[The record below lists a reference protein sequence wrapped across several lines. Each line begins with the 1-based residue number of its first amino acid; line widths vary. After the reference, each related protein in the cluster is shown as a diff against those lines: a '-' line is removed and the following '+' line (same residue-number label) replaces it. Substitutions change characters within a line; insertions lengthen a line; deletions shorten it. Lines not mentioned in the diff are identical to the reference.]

1 MVEKIRKRDGSIVDF
16 DPLKVNNAISKAF
29 FAVRG
34 GASQEEIDK
43 LTEMVALEVTLAY
56 ETGVA
61 DVEGIQDIVEMCLMK
76 AGHYDVG
83 RAYILYRERHAQL
96 RDAKRTE
103 TLKKIDEGRLFIL
116 NSKKV
121 REQFSEATLRKFMSE
136 ACKGFEGVV
145 NVEELLQ
152 SCEVSVYDGMPTEE
166 IAQLA
171 VLTARGLIETNPV
184 YDTVTSR
191 MFLSNIYKEVT
202 GERIRPD
209 GLKTAWEQ
217 AFKQSINHGIEM
229 GKLAKELGAFDLEFL
244 ASKLEPRRDD
254 LLPYR
259 GLQTLYDR
267 YFIFDNKEQRHTETP
282 QMFWMRVAMGL
293 AQNEPDRNNM
303 AARFY
308 EVLSKLELV
317 SSTPT
322 LFNSGTSHPQMSSCY
337 LTTVEDDLD
346 HIFKCY
352 ADNAQMSKWS
362 GGVAND
368 WTNLRGTGAYIKKT
382 GVESQGI
389 VPFLKIANDVTV
401 AINRSGK
408 RRGAT
413 CSYLEAWHYDIED
426 FIDLRRVTGDERRR
440 THDMDTAVWVPDLF
454 MKRVM
459 QDKDWTLF
467 SSDETPDLHHIYG
480 SAFEKRYEEYEKMRE
495 EGKIKLYKVMKAK
508 DLYKKILVNLYETGH
523 PWITFKDPAN
533 IRSPQDHVGVIHN
546 SNLCTEITLN
556 TSKEETAVCNLASVN
571 LARHILKGTLDIKK
585 IAETVKTGMR
595 MLDNVIDLNY
605 YPTIEGR
612 TSNMRHRPVGLGIMG
627 FQEALYQL
635 DINFDSEK
643 AVRFADES
651 MEAISYYAILGSA
664 ELAKERGAYESYKG
678 SKWDRGIF
686 PIDTM
691 PLLEKERGMKIN
703 VPMEGTMDWAPVKE
717 AVAKYGMRNSN
728 CMAIAPTATI
738 SNIAGC
744 TPSIE
749 PMYTAVYVKSN
760 MSGEF
765 TVVNRYL
772 VEDLKKL
779 GLWNKRTL
787 EEIKMR
793 DGSIQTINS
802 IPTRIK
808 DKYKNVFE
816 IEPQWLIKIAAYR
829 GKWIDQSQSLNIFTN
844 TTSGRALSDIYMHAW
859 LMGLKTTYY
868 LRTLGASAVEK
879 STVEITRQKT
889 KATDQQLVE
898 AVNAK
903 AGEAATVQ
911 IQQEMQGKLETAQAA
926 QPVQPTLQITSDDIQ
941 EAKACKIDDPSCESC
956 Q

>member
-1 MVEKIRKRDGSIVDF
+1 MIEKIRKRDGSIVDF
-16 DPLKVNNAISKAF
+16 DPSKISEAISKAIY
-29 FAVRG
+29 AVRG
-34 GASQEEIDK
+34 AVMPDELAK
-43 LTEMVALEVTLAY
+43 LTQMVAIETQMAY
-56 ETGVA
+56 DTGVA
-61 DVEGIQDIVEMCLMK
+61 DVEGVQDAVEMCLMK
-76 AGHYDVG
+76 AGYYDVG

-96 RDAKRTE
+96 RDQKRSE
-103 TLKKIDEGRLFIL
+103 TLKKIDEGKLFIL
-116 NSKKV
+116 NSKKT
-121 REQFSEATLRKFMSE
+121 REQFSEATLRRFMNE
-136 ACKGFEGVV
+136 ACRGFEGVV

-152 SCEVSVYDGMPTEE
+152 ACEVSVYDGMPTEE

-171 VLTARGLIETNPV
+171 VLTARSMIETNPV
-184 YDTVTSR
+184 YDLVTTR
-191 MFLSNIYKEVT
+191 MFLSNIYKEVC
-202 GERIRPD
+202 GERIRTD
-209 GLKTAWEQ
+209 GLKTAWEDS
-217 AFKQSINHGIEM
+217 FIKNIKHGVAM
-229 GKLAKELGAFDLEFL
+229 GKLSKELETFDLPML
-244 ASKLEPRRDD
+244 ASKLEPKRDE

-259 GLQTLYDR
+259 GVQTLYDR
-267 YFIFDNKEQRHTETP
+267 YFIFDYNEKRHTETP

-293 AQNEPDRNNM
+293 AINEPDKN
-303 AARFY
+303 AAAVRFY
-308 EVLSKLELV
+308 GVLSTLSLV

-322 LFNSGTSHPQMSSCY
+322 LFNSGTAHPQMSSCY
-337 LTTVEDDLD
+337 LTTIEDDLE

-389 VPFLKIANDVTV
+389 IPFLKIANDVTV
-401 AINRSGK
+401 SINRSGK

-413 CSYLEAWHYDIED
+413 CAYLEAWHYDVED

-440 THDMDTAVWVPDLF
+440 THDMDTAVWIPDIF

-467 SSDETPDLHHIYG
+467 SPDETPDLHHLYG
-480 SAFEKRYEEYEKMRE
+480 SAFEKKYEEYEKMQA
-495 EGKIKLYKVMKAK
+495 EGKIKLYKVLKAK
-508 DLYKKILVNLYETGH
+508 DLYKKILVNLFETGH
-523 PWITFKDPAN
+523 PWITFKDPSN
-533 IRSPQDHVGVIHN
+533 IRSPQDHVGVVHN

-571 LARHILKGTLDIKK
+571 MARHITNGALDTTKL
-585 IAETVKTGMR
+585 AETVKTAMR

-605 YPTIEGR
+605 YPTIEGK

-635 DINFDSEK
+635 EINFDSEQ
-643 AVRFADES
+643 AVKFADQS

-664 ELAKERGAYESYKG
+664 ELAKERGSYESYKG

-703 VPMEGTMDWAPVKE
+703 VPMEGMMDWTPVRE

-787 EEIKMR
+787 EEIKTN
-793 DGSIQTINS
+793 DGSIQKINS
-802 IPTRIK
+802 IPTKIK
-808 DKYKNVFE
+808 EKYKNVFE
-816 IEPQWLIKIAAYR
+816 IEPTWLIKIAAYR

-844 TTSGRALSDIYMHAW
+844 TVSGRVLSDIYMHAW

-879 STVEITRQKT
+879 NTVEITRQKT
-889 KATDQQLVE
+889 KA
-898 AVNAK
+898 VNEPQPMVQTVK
-903 AGEAATVQ
+903 VSGEAS
-911 IQQEMQGKLETAQAA
+911 
-926 QPVQPTLQITSDDIQ
+926 VQPMMQPEPILQSALKITNDDIQ
-941 EAKACKIDDPSCESC
+941 EAKACKIDDPTCESC